1 MSQTLVKFILCAK
14 YLYEAEYQLLI
25 NRRESAGLKCL
36 NGPKAFIEY
45 SNDMD
50 DIYKNIEEYNPN
62 KKRKILILFDDMIAD
77 MLSSKKLNSIII
89 ELFIRDIKLNISLVF
104 ITQSYFAVPKDVRL
118 NCMHYH
124 IMKIQN
130 KREFAFN
137 HLSGID
143 FQDFMNLYKKLKSK
157 PYSFLVIDTTLPSDN
172 SLCFRK
178 NLLETIENLIMTIDN
193 EIRDEKLQYQLYRQV
208 KLMNMSSLQ
217 AKKSYHLI
225 KVE

>member
-1 MSQTLVKFILCAK
+1 
-14 YLYEAEYQLLI
+14 
-25 NRRESAGLKCL
+25 
-36 NGPKAFIEY
+36 
-45 SNDMD
+45 
-50 DIYKNIEEYNPN
+50 
-62 KKRKILILFDDMIAD
+62 MIAD
-77 MLSSKKLNSIII
+77 MLSNKKLYPIVF
-89 ELFIRDIKLNISLVF
+89 ELFIRGRKLNISFVF
-104 ITQSYFAVPKDVRL
+104 ITRSYFAVPKNRL
-118 NCMHYH
+118 NSTHYFV
-124 IMKIQN
+124 MKIPN
-130 KREFAFN
+130 KRELQQIAFN
-137 HLSGID
+137 HSSDID
-143 FQDFMNLYKKLKSK
+143 FQDFMNLYKKCTAK